1 MKSWLSKGMLAAT
14 IALPALSGM
23 QISAFAQPAQEQQGI
38 EGVWDV
44 RVTVVQC
51 DTGVAIH
58 TARAIVR
65 YIDGGSFAEIIADSL
80 ESAGSGTW
88 RHQRGRNYTA
98 VDRFFVFKADGSF
111 AGTQET
117 ARDIELNTNADEY
130 TGTATS
136 EFFNAADQLVSTGC
150 ATSTAT
156 RLE

>member
-65 YIDGGSFAEIIADSL
+65 YIDGGSFAEITANPL
-80 ESAGSGTW
+80 NSAGLGTW
-88 RHQRGRNYTA
+88 RHLRGRNYTA
-98 VDRFFVFKADGSF
+98 VDRFFAFKADGSF

-117 ARDIELNTNADEY
+117 TRDIELATNADEY

-136 EFFNAADQLVSTGC
+136 EFFNAADQVISTGC